1 MNIQAAL
8 VDVADKVLGWGH
20 GVILMIP
27 NFTVAILV
35 VLLAFA
41 LSRAA
46 HHLVSKAML
55 RATAQPLLTN
65 LMATVVQAVVILV
78 GMFIALGILKL
89 DKTVTSLLAGAGVIG
104 LALAFAFQDIVSN
117 FLSGVLLA
125 IRRPFSPG
133 DIIKTNEFQGTVHEL
148 NLRATH
154 LRTVEGQIVIIPN
167 SLVFQKPLTN
177 FSMVRYRRVDVT
189 CGVSYQDDL
198 EMVEKLALQAIGGL
212 EITDRS
218 RAIDLYYTG
227 FGESAV
233 EFTVRF
239 WIQVVQQ
246 TDHLKARSLAIKS
259 LKRTFDDA
267 GISIPFPIRSVDLSS
282 IDLSKLPL
290 TAPEK
295 LPELV
300 TTSR

>member
-8 VDVADKVLGWGH
+8 VDVADKVIGWGH

-27 NFTVAILV
+27 NLAVASLV
-35 VLLAFA
+35 VLLAVV

-46 HHLVSKAML
+46 RLVVSKAML

-65 LMATVVQAVVILV
+65 LMATVVQAVIFLIGLFV
-78 GMFIALGILKL
+78 ALGILKL

-117 FLSGVLLA
+117 FLSGILLA
-125 IRRPFSPG
+125 VRRPFSPG

-154 LRTVEGQIVIIPN
+154 LRTVEGKIVIIPN

-198 EMVEKLALQAIGGL
+198 EMVERLALDAVSGL
-212 EITDRS
+212 EIVDKTRS
-218 RAIDLYYTG
+218 IDLYYTA

-239 WIQVVQQ
+239 WIQVARQ
-246 TDHLKARSLAIKS
+246 TDHLLARSLAIKAI
-259 LKRTFDDA
+259 KRSFEDA
-267 GISIPFPIRSVDLSS
+267 GVNIPFPTRSLEVSSVDLQ
-282 IDLSKLPL
+282 KMPL
-290 TAPEK
+290 KMPD
-295 LPELV
+295 LV